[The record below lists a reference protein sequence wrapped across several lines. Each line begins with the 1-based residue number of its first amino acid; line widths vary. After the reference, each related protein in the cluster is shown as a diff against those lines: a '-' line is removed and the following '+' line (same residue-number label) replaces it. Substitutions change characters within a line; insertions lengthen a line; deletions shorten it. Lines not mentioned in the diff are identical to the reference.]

1 MPFITNHQLFQF
13 RHRQKMLT
21 QEAMMNKRVM
31 EGLRK
36 NLKFE
41 SLLKLIIDSVCEG
54 MGFKRAGIFLVEPDK
69 KTMRLALGINQSGQY
84 ERHQKRRPSYPLTGD
99 DWFSRLASKRNKY
112 YLTND
117 YSKRMP
123 YQNRF
128 WEMKTVILNN
138 AAVPIQLGQGRV
150 IGILTVDNLNV
161 RRPIT
166 QADITTLLNYATQVG
181 LALQSVKAHEQILDL
196 TLTDP
201 LTGLRNRRFFDQTL
215 EMEMNRCNRY
225 GRAVSLVIADLD
237 HFKRINDRYG
247 HAAGDEVLKRTA
259 NILRDSV
266 RTVDS
271 VSRIGGEEFAILM
284 PETPPNNISV
294 VIKKL
299 LRGIRETKFYIP
311 KMKLRLPKITIS
323 LGVAS
328 YRRGKVTPLQFFKM
342 ADESLYQAKRLGR
355 DRAGTIQVVSN

>member
-1 MPFITNHQLFQF
+1 MPFITDRQLFQL

-21 QEAMMNKRVM
+21 QEVIMNKRVM

-41 SLLKLIIDSVCEG
+41 RLLKLIIDSVREG
-54 MGFKRAGIFLVEPDK
+54 MGFRRAGIFLVEPDK
-69 KTMRLALGINQSGQY
+69 KTMRLALGINESGQY
-84 ERHQKRRPSYPLTGD
+84 ERHQKRRPSYEIRGND
-99 DWFSRLASKRNKY
+99 FFSMLVSKKNKY
-112 YLTND
+112 FLTNN

-123 YQNRF
+123 SQNKI
-128 WEMKTVILNN
+128 WEKKLVVLNN
-138 AAVPIQLGQGRV
+138 AAVPIQLGHGRV
-150 IGILTVDNLNV
+150 IGILAVDNLNV
-161 RRPIT
+161 SRPIT

-225 GRAVSLVIADLD
+225 GRAVSLVMAELD
-237 HFKRINDRYG
+237 HFKRINDHYG
-247 HAAGDEVLKRTA
+247 HAAGDEVLKRVS

-271 VSRIGGEEFAILM
+271 VARIGGEEFAILM
-284 PETPPNNISV
+284 PETPPNNILV
-294 VIKKL
+294 VIKRL
-299 LRGIRETKFYIP
+299 LRGIREAKFYIP

-323 LGVAS
+323 LGIAS
-328 YRRGKVTPLQFFKM
+328 YRRGKVTPFQFVKM
-342 ADESLYQAKRLGR
+342 ADESLYQAKHRGR
-355 DRAGTIQVVSN
+355 DRAGTVQVVSN